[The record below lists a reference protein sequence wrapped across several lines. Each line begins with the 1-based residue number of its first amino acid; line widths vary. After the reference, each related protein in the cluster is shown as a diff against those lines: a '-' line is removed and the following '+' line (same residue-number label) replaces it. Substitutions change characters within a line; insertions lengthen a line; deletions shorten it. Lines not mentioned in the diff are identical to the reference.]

1 MTSNR
6 AAVLVGPKN
15 LEIRDVGTPD
25 PQPGGLTVDL
35 VLGGVC
41 GSDVHLYTGQAGALP
56 FPVILGHE
64 GVGRVARL
72 GSEVTTDCASQ
83 PVAEGDL
90 VYWSPIAV
98 CNACYTCTVLEQTP
112 CEKSSFFEHADKP
125 NWGTYQERVWIPAK
139 QPFYKLP
146 VGADPVALA
155 AMGCALPTVLK
166 AFDQVR
172 LVQAGDTVVVQGA
185 GPVGLAA
192 TMVATISGASEV
204 VVIDAVPGKLE
215 FAKRMGAT
223 ATLSLTDTTA
233 EQRREEIYA
242 LSGPAGPQIVLEAA
256 GALSAFAEGSD
267 LTGVNGTYVV
277 VGLWGPVGP
286 TQVHPGDISWRNK
299 FIGGATFPKTKH
311 YYRAVQLSARLQDRF
326 PIAELLTHRFRVE
339 DAEQALHTVE
349 SGEAIK
355 TVIDPAL

>member
-1 MTSNR
+1 MSNY
-6 AAVLVGPKN
+6 AAVLIEPKQ

-35 VLGGVC
+35 ALGGVC

-64 GVGRVARL
+64 GVGRIAQL
-72 GSEVTTDCASQ
+72 GSEVTTDFASQ

-90 VYWSPIAV
+90 VYWSPIAL
-98 CNACYTCTVLEQTP
+98 CQACYTCTVLEQTP

-146 VGADPVALA
+146 AGADPVALA
-155 AMGCALPTVLK
+155 AMGCALPTALK
-166 AFDQVR
+166 AFDQIRPVR
-172 LVQAGDTVVVQGA
+172 VGDTVVIQGA

-192 TMVATISGASEV
+192 AMVASVSGASEI
-204 VVIDAVPGKLE
+204 VVIDNVPSKLE

-223 ATLSLTDTTA
+223 ATLNLSETTA
-233 EQRREEIYA
+233 EQRREAIYA
-242 LSGPAGPQIVLEAA
+242 LSGPTGPQVVLEAA

-267 LTGVNGTYVV
+267 LTGVNGTYAI

-286 TQVHPGDISWRNK
+286 TEVHPGDISWRNK
-299 FIGGATFPKTKH
+299 SIGGATFPKTKH

-326 PIAELLTHRFRVE
+326 PIAEMVTHRFAVRDSE
-339 DAEQALHTVE
+339 AALHAVE
-349 SGEAIK
+349 NGEAVK
-355 TVIDPAL
+355 AVIDTSL

>member
-1 MTSNR
+1 MSNL
-6 AAVLVGPKN
+6 AAVLIEPKN
-15 LEIRDVGTPD
+15 IEIRDVPAPD
-25 PQPGGLTVDL
+25 PVPGGITVDL
-35 VLGGVC
+35 IFGGVC

-64 GVGRVARL
+64 GVGRIARL
-72 GSEVTTDCASQ
+72 GEGVTTDYASV

-90 VYWSPIAV
+90 VYWSPIAL

-146 VGADPVALA
+146 AGADPVALA
-155 AMGCALPTVLK
+155 ALGCALPTALK

-172 LVQAGDTVVVQGA
+172 PVRAGDSVVIQGA

-192 TMVATISGASEV
+192 AMMASISGATEV
-204 VVIDAVPGKLE
+204 VVIDSVASKLE
-215 FAKRMGAT
+215 VAKRMGAT
-223 ATLSLTDTTA
+223 ATFDISATSA
-233 EQRREEIYA
+233 EERREAIYA
-242 LSGPAGPQIVLEAA
+242 LSGPTGPQVVLEAA

-267 LTGVNGTYVV
+267 LTGVNGTYIV

-286 TQVHPGDISWRNK
+286 TEVQPGDISWRNK
-299 FIGGATFPKTKH
+299 SIGGATFPKAKH
-311 YYRAVQLSARLQDRF
+311 YYRAVQLAARLQDRF
-326 PIAELLTHRFRVE
+326 PIAELVTHRFPVQDSER
-339 DAEQALHTVE
+339 ALQAVE
-349 SGEAIK
+349 SGEVIK
-355 TVIDPAL
+355 AVIDPSM